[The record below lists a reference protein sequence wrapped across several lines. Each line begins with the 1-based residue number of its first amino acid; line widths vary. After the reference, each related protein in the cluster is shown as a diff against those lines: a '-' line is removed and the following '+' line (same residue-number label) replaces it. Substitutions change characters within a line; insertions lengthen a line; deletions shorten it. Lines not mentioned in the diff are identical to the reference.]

1 MVALSERKIAIVRSL
16 VESAPDRVVGRLQE
30 ALVDSAGDTILAGV
44 RRLVEVEAA
53 DRRLRNAVLQP
64 IAPMCMGDGVDS
76 RRLIFP
82 GRVLPHLWHGLRD
95 LAPDIVAAVETSID
109 QGGLDEMDSRPLDA
123 LTRLAASALR
133 AREQR
138 DFFVAAEICDRA
150 RAGGAEALAACI
162 DLAPIVRRTLARLPA
177 WIGRSG
183 EENAAASRIAY
194 KDAVAIAEDAG
205 PRFFEMIAAHLSPN
219 WMVLRVI
226 SSVMDKPTERYLA
239 DSEAGG
245 FGERVMTEIDEALV
259 AISKLDVDAGPAA
272 GRKAGRLVGLIAQQT
287 MELEACI
294 DLDRDHGWGHRIVN
308 QRKALA
314 NLVEGC
320 LREAEK
326 LVAAALPTE
335 MAGKRR
341 RHRRLPRLSVP
352 PEPRAVVRAMTLLAF
367 TQEIRVSANYAGFS
381 ATHAK
386 ALENIGAMLDHYTE
400 DVLDHIKTG
409 DAPDLGIAEGFLGVA
424 ADFWQMIRDEKTAA
438 LIRRRAKTACHGE
451 GSSQV
456 DAQAG

>member
-30 ALVDSAGDTILAGV
+30 ALVDSAGDTILAGI

-64 IAPMCMGDGVDS
+64 IAPMFIGDGVDD

-82 GRVLPHLWHGLRD
+82 GRALPHLWLGLKD
-95 LAPDIVAAVETSID
+95 LAPDIVAAVETSIAD
-109 QGGLDEMDSRPLDA
+109 DGLEEMDRRPLDA

-133 AREQR
+133 AREQD
-138 DFFVAAEICDRA
+138 DFFAAAEICDRA
-150 RAGGAEALAACI
+150 RPDGAEALAACI
-162 DLAPIVRRTLARLPA
+162 DLAPVVRRALPRLPA
-177 WIGRSG
+177 WVGYSG
-183 EENAAASRIAY
+183 EDTAAASRIAY
-194 KDAVAIAEDAG
+194 KDAVAIADDAG
-205 PRFFEMIAAHLSPN
+205 PRFFEMIAAQLSPS
-219 WMVLRVI
+219 WLVLRVI

-245 FGERVMTEIDEALV
+245 FGERVMTEIDEALA
-259 AISKLDVDAGPAA
+259 AIAKLDVNAGPAA
-272 GRKAGRLVGLIAQQT
+272 GRKAGRRVALIAQQT

-294 DLDRDHGWGHRIVN
+294 ALDRDHGWGHRIVN

-314 NLVEGC
+314 SLVEGC

-326 LVAAALPTE
+326 LAAAALPTE
-335 MAGKRR
+335 MASKQRM
-341 RHRRLPRLSVP
+341 HRKLPRLTMP
-352 PEPRAVVRAMTLLAF
+352 PDHRAVIRAMTLLAF
-367 TQEIRVSANYAGFS
+367 IQETRVSANYAGFS

-386 ALENIGAMLDHYTE
+386 ALENIGAMLDHYIE

-409 DAPDLGIAEGFLGVA
+409 DAPDLAIAEGFLGVA
-424 ADFWQMIRDEKTAA
+424 ADFWQMIRDERTAS
-438 LIRRRAKTACHGE
+438 LIRRRAAAACHSE
-451 GSSQV
+451 SSTQPA
-456 DAQAG
+456 D